1 MRIQRPVTNVTIRL
15 GRYQPPDSIHN
26 KAATAFGDALF
37 DRFGTDV
44 RFDLDGNITA
54 RDRNASDLLHLVEN
68 GDFTLCKFSA
78 SYLAARVPEF
88 ALLDHE
94 GQIEQSRDEDAAKFA
109 RKT

>member
-1 MRIQRPVTNVTIRL
+1 MPESLLRSSTLLFETSASTRFAVWAEGDPV
-15 GRYQPPDSIHN
+15 
-26 KAATAFGDALF
+26 
-37 DRFGTDV
+37 
-44 RFDLDGNITA
+44 GNYFM
-54 RDRNASDLLHLVEN
+54 LKVHLVEN
-68 GDFTLCKFSA
+68 SDFTLCKFSA